1 MRASVPAVRPNESVD
16 LGTVVDASI
25 AAHRVE
31 PDGSEAE
38 ADGDEHGE
46 DEEPHLDLKRQ
57 VVRITR
63 LFGVTEGPVGL
74 PGEEDRHQAAQHR
87 AGDVLDA
94 TESAVNLGKG
104 HGKPPGPIGPD
115 GVRG

>member
-1 MRASVPAVRPNESVD
+1 M
-16 LGTVVDASI
+16 DASI
-25 AAHRVE
+25 ATHRVE

-94 TESAVNLGKG
+94 TEAVVNLGKG